1 MIWVLVVAVVWG
13 RMLAQCNVVGIG
25 FGGDGKGRCMCRN
38 CGSSGADG
46 SDAVS
51 AEGND
56 VGTGNAG
63 ARGNG
68 GSVGDDGGRGFG
80 ADYEERVLGDAYQCC
95 CCEAG

>member
-1 MIWVLVVAVVWG
+1 MVKVGVRAEIVAVVVLMAG
-13 RMLAQCNVVGIG
+13 
-25 FGGDGKGRCMCRN
+25 
-38 CGSSGADG
+38 
-46 SDAVS
+46 DAVS

-56 VGTGNAG
+56 DGTGNAG